1 MCVKKKQL
9 WQMPYAAFFFG
20 YRAFARYAFC
30 VWLFACFRQIRHTA
44 LRAEM
49 HKDGVPHIT
58 KKV

>member
-1 MCVKKKQL
+1 MANAIRC
-9 WQMPYAAFFFG
+9 FFFG

-49 HKDGVPHIT
+49 HKDGVSHIT